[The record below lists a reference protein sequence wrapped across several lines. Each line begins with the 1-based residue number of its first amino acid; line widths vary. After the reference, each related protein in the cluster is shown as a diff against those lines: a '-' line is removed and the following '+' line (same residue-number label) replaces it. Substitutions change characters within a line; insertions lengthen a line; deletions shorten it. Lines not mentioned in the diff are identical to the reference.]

1 MSVSAPTSDP
11 SLAGASVSRI
21 DEPRLIELRAELEA
35 REDKLGKAVIADAI
49 GRLLLRDPAHEGA
62 AARELLAS
70 YNHEPTFRPP
80 LYALVDSFERKRS
93 FKNLGRLYDAE
104 HKSATDAAGRSDALL
119 DRAMFLLATGGA
131 MEEVDALIDQA
142 IEPRP
147 ERASAWAIVELLAR
161 HRGRD
166 ALAGEAAAARA
177 RAARSP
183 RLRAALLHESAVAS
197 ADAAAALD
205 LLVQASEADPSST
218 RIQTALDGAAR
229 EAGRFAAV
237 VDALERRAEAEPND
251 LEAAALF
258 CEASALA
265 RARLLDLERAM
276 HASERAVA
284 RAPED
289 LLVWI
294 ERAETAEA
302 AEAWGVLEAA
312 CEKVLALISDDDGG
326 GALAAVV
333 HYRRAE
339 AATNQGRGEDAAR
352 HLAAARALA
361 PSSHVL
367 AAMADSSQRD
377 LLEARTEELESRLRS
392 EGASVETRLEALR
405 ELAGI
410 AAAWSRRDALDERV
424 GAFAALATSESA
436 VGEGA
441 RVPGDVWRDLALLAI
456 SVGARGALAT
466 LAPHLLEGLAS
477 DDASRA
483 DERAAW
489 RLTALHL
496 ACNDK
501 SASERRVALAAEAL
515 ADPACAGWAPEVARV
530 LASRAGDH
538 ALVARA
544 HDALASAATAG
555 EIVAAHRAAQA
566 RALVRGGDL
575 EAAQAVLARAL
586 EASSSDAYAR
596 ALLEDVGRARGD
608 VEAVLRTLREAASG
622 DQPDAIAAQLS
633 ATAHVAEIEGNVALA
648 VRSAE
653 EALAARPDAA
663 DVLHLRARLALRSTE
678 GGSTEGG
685 STQEGSADVSRGD
698 IARADE
704 ARAGLSP
711 VWRLLSALRA
721 PASEARSA
729 ALRALVAE
737 GSVDVEA
744 ALALAVAPGANDPAR
759 EAARARLGDAFALP
773 ADPLEGVRTGRA
785 GAWLE
790 LADELMN
797 EDGAGNTADGLASHA
812 LRVALLR
819 GEMDDDAFLRVAE
832 LENLDNDVRPDPA
845 LVSSEVIFDAMLR
858 GESSDMSELAAAHA
872 RHVARGAA
880 EDVLAMHDR
889 WAVAAG
895 RGDQVVAGLAA
906 RVTER
911 PDDVASLDALRVAA
925 REARSWPEV
934 VRACDGLAAHVTGEL
949 QAQLLE
955 EAAAVLMDEI
965 DDVEGAEDRCRR
977 ALAIDRQRDIAYARL
992 HDLLAERGD
1001 DAGLLDLV
1009 NARSEVFDDPEILA
1023 PLLYEQARLF
1033 RGLGQ
1038 VDEALASLDN
1048 LLLLEDEHV
1057 GGLALQVEIH
1067 VQREA
1072 FDDAVDSL
1080 RALASAKSA
1089 PMSQRRIAR
1098 LGAAEF
1104 LEKKLGDAAGA
1115 LAELS
1120 LIETDLKMADR
1131 VVYERMASLAERSGR
1146 LEDAARAHVEAASRA
1161 NDPLKRA
1168 AAYRKLGELARRQ
1181 GRLEDAATAYRQAL
1195 DAQPDDVDAAE
1206 ALAEIPV
1213 AGDAEERVQAVS
1225 VALRAGAFP
1234 LTIDHLTRVERVAR
1248 LAGDWGLSAATQ
1260 ELLRTLE
1267 GAPSGAPPL
1276 ELPQL
1281 RSVDEARLAIVPRLS
1296 RDAAFEL
1303 AQLVCEVLGEVEP
1316 LEPSAFGAASK
1327 DLKARGAGE
1336 LGADVV
1342 HAITTQLGAGGDVFV
1357 AGDGKTIVG
1366 GASRG
1371 KPFYVI
1377 GRGARSP
1384 QTIAYDAAFFAT
1396 GVRTELAALAV
1407 RCARGGASSVS
1418 TAIFATAAAAGAPIQ
1433 GADTRDGFAEL
1444 ARSLAKPAA
1453 KRQKRVAELVAA
1465 VGDGKAVTAWSRELH
1480 ARLVRMAV
1488 LVSSDL
1494 ARGLGALTGSSAKPE
1509 AIAASEAA
1517 TALAREWLKSDVIAA
1532 RAAFGWRP
1540 PD

>member
-1 MSVSAPTSDP
+1 VSA
-11 SLAGASVSRI
+11 ARI

-104 HKSATDAAGRSDALL
+104 HKSATDAAGRTDALL

-131 MEEVDALIDQA
+131 IDEVDALIDQA

-166 ALAGEAAAARA
+166 ALAEEAAAARA

-183 RLRAALLHESAVAS
+183 RLRAALLHESAVALS
-197 ADAAAALD
+197 TASDAPAALE
-205 LLVQASEADPSST
+205 LLVQASEADPGSA

-229 EAGRFAAV
+229 EAGRFAVV

-251 LEAAALF
+251 LHAAALF

-265 RARLLDLERAM
+265 RARLADLDRAM
-276 HASERAVA
+276 HASERAVS

-302 AEAWGVLEAA
+302 AEAWGVLDTA
-312 CEKVLALISDDDGG
+312 CEKVLSLLSSEEASVGPL
-326 GALAAVV
+326 LAVV

-339 AATNQGRGEDAAR
+339 AATNQGRAEDAAR
-352 HLAAARALA
+352 HLAAARAVA
-361 PSSHVL
+361 PASHVL
-367 AAMADSSQRD
+367 AVMGDSSQRD
-377 LLEARTEELESRLRS
+377 LLEARTDELESQLRA
-392 EGASVETRLEALR
+392 EGASVQTRLDALR

-424 GAFAALATSESA
+424 GAFAALARSESTT
-436 VGEGA
+436 
-441 RVPGDVWRDLALLAI
+441 VPGDVWRDLALLAI
-456 SVGARGALAT
+456 SVGARGALST
-466 LAPHLLEGLAS
+466 LAPHLLEGLSS
-477 DDASRA
+477 DDAARA
-483 DERAAW
+483 GERAAW

-496 ACNDK
+496 ACAERGDG
-501 SASERRVALAAEAL
+501 AAERRVALAAESL
-515 ADPACAGWAPEVARV
+515 ADEACAGWAPEVARV

-538 ALVARA
+538 ALLARA
-544 HDALASAATAG
+544 HDALANVAG
-555 EIVAAHRAAQA
+555 SGELVAAHRAAQA
-566 RALVRGGDL
+566 RALVRAGDL
-575 EAAQAVLARAL
+575 EGAQATLARAL
-586 EASSSDAYAR
+586 EASGSDAYAR

-622 DQPDAIAAQLS
+622 EQPEAVASQLS
-633 ATAHVAEIEGNVALA
+633 ATAHVAEMEGNVALA

-663 DVLHLRARLALRSTE
+663 DALHLRARLALRSTDVA
-678 GGSTEGG
+678 GG
-685 STQEGSADVSRGD
+685 DL
-698 IARADE
+698 ARADE
-704 ARAGLSP
+704 ARAGLAP
-711 VWRLLSALRA
+711 VWRLLAALRMHA
-721 PASEARSA
+721 GEARTA
-729 ALRALVAE
+729 ALRALLGERA
-737 GSVDVEA
+737 VDVEA
-744 ALALAVAPGANDPAR
+744 ALAIAVAPGPNDPTR
-759 EAARARLGDAFALP
+759 EAAWARLGEAFALP
-773 ADPLEGVRTGRA
+773 ADPLEGVRAGRA

-797 EDGAGNTADGLASHA
+797 EDGAGNTADALAAHA

-832 LENLDNDVRPDPA
+832 LENLDSDVRPDPA
-845 LVSSEVIFDAMLR
+845 LVSSEVILDAMLR

-872 RHVARGAA
+872 RHVARGVGD
-880 EDVLAMHDR
+880 DVIAMHDR
-889 WAVAAG
+889 WSVAAG

-906 RVTER
+906 RVAEH

-965 DDVEGAEDRCRR
+965 DDVEGAEDRCRK

-1120 LIETDLKMADR
+1120 LIETELKMADR

-1146 LEDAARAHVEAASRA
+1146 LEDAARAHVEAAARA

-1225 VALRAGAFP
+1225 IALRAGAFP
-1234 LTIDHLTRVERVAR
+1234 LTIDHLTRVERVSR

-1267 GAPSGAPPL
+1267 GAPSGAPPI

-1281 RSVDEARLAIVPRLS
+1281 RVVDEAKLAIVPRLA

-1303 AQLVCEVLGEVEP
+1303 AQLVCDVLGEVEP
-1316 LEPSAFGAASK
+1316 LEPSGFGAASK
-1327 DLKARGAGE
+1327 DLKARGSGE
-1336 LGADVV
+1336 IGADLV
-1342 HAITTQLGAGGDVFV
+1342 HAITAQLGAAGDVYV
-1357 AGDGKTIVG
+1357 AGEGKTIVG

-1384 QTIAYDAAFFAT
+1384 QMIAYDAAFFAA
-1396 GVRTELAALAV
+1396 GVRAELSALAV
-1407 RCARGGASSVS
+1407 RCARGGHASVS
-1418 TAIFATAAAAGAPIQ
+1418 TAIFATAAAAGALVQ
-1433 GADTRDGFAEL
+1433 GADTRDGFADL

-1465 VGDGKAVTAWSRELH
+1465 IGDGKAVTAWSRELQ

-1509 AIAASEAA
+1509 AVAASEAA